1 MQTLPQWWQCST
13 LEFKVEILFSIV
25 LKPRLRIFLK
35 CNFTL
40 YKWEKSTSISTYRV
54 DHRSGGLCPPSS
66 LFQRTKYR
74 SVEIII
80 TVLYDST
87 GIKCGFING
96 NKRSTSNSTCV
107 CWNSTTKKSNS
118 FWIYT
123 YPRKKNSYCTIPFTG
138 LYLAS
143 WNIRWPLSCRQSV
156 RDHVTKGS

>member
-1 MQTLPQWWQCST
+1 MTA
-13 LEFKVEILFSIV
+13 V
-25 LKPRLRIFLK
+25 R
-35 CNFTL
+35 
-40 YKWEKSTSISTYRV
+40 
-54 DHRSGGLCPPSS
+54 PPSS

-123 YPRKKNSYCTIPFTG
+123 YPRKKNSYFTIPFTS
-138 LYLAS
+138 LYLTS
-143 WNIRWPLSCRQSV
+143 WNIRWPRSCRQSAV
-156 RDHVTKGS
+156 EHVTKGLLVDVSTIGMSHRYYTIFSICINYMLEYSWLINIWSRDVATL